1 MPLVEH
7 LRELRNRLA
16 KGLLAIAAVTVVA
29 LVYSEDLMQFLT
41 KSVPKCGP
49 GVTSDGG
56 NCAIVSFNTLMA
68 PFSTTI
74 QLSLT
79 TGLVVAS
86 PVWLYQLWAFVAPGL
101 HKHEKKYT
109 YAFVGAA
116 VPLFTAGAYLAYL
129 ILPIS
134 VKVLI
139 SLTPGGSA
147 NILSLGDVLDFT
159 LRMVL
164 VFGLA
169 FELPLVLVMLNL
181 TGVLT
186 GRRMAGWWRGVIM
199 GVFVFGALITPTTD
213 PVGMLALAG
222 PITVLYGAAVGFSL
236 LNDRRRRRKNP
247 DAELDDDEASVLDLT
262 PEAVGAIEPVS
273 AARTALPEQ
282 ATGEPDVGRQ
292 HRINGYDDIT

>member
-1 MPLVEH
+1 MPLGEH

-16 KGLLAIAAVTVVA
+16 KGLLAIVAVTIVA
-29 LVYSEDLMQFLT
+29 LVYSQDLMQFLT
-41 KSVPKCGP
+41 KSVPTCGP

-101 HKHEKKYT
+101 HRNEKKYT

-139 SLTPGGSA
+139 SLTPEGSA

-181 TGVLT
+181 TGLLT
-186 GRRMAGWWRGVIM
+186 GRRMLGWWRAVIM
-199 GVFVFGALITPTTD
+199 GVFVFGAVITPTTD
-213 PVGMLALAG
+213 PVGMIALAG
-222 PITVLYGAAVGFSL
+222 PITVLYFMAVGFSL
-236 LNDRRRRRKNP
+236 VNDMRRRRSNP
-247 DAELDDDEASVLDLT
+247 DRGLADDEASEVDLR
-262 PEAVGAIEPVS
+262 PEPVS
-273 AARTALPEQ
+273 AALALPEQ
-282 ATGEPDVGRQ
+282 SSPGRD
-292 HRINGYDDIT
+292 RVNGYDDVT

>member
-16 KGLLAIAAVTVVA
+16 KGVLAIMAVTIVA
-29 LVYSEDLMQFLT
+29 LVYSEDLMKFMT
-41 KSVPKCGP
+41 KSVPKCEP

-56 NCAIVSFNTLMA
+56 NCAIVSFNTLTA
-68 PFSTTI
+68 PFTVTI
-74 QLSLT
+74 QVSLVA
-79 TGLVVAS
+79 GLVISS

-101 HKHEKKYT
+101 HKSEKKYT

-116 VPLFTAGAYLAYL
+116 VPLFAAGAYLAYL

-134 VKVLI
+134 VKVLL
-139 SLTPGGSA
+139 SLTPDGSA

-169 FELPLVLVMLNL
+169 FELPLILVMLNL

-186 GRRMAGWWRGVIM
+186 GRRMLGWWRGVIM
-199 GVFVFGALITPTTD
+199 GVFLFGAIITPTTD

-222 PITVLYGAAVGFSL
+222 PITVLYFMAVGFSL
-236 LNDRRRRRKNP
+236 LNDKRRRRNDP
-247 DAELDDDEASVLDLT
+247 DAELDDDEASQIDLT
-262 PEAVGAIEPVS
+262 PEPVGELRAVS
-273 AARTALPEQ
+273 ASRALPGQ
-282 ATGEPDVGRQ
+282 ATGEGAGAGPKQ
-292 HRINGYDDIT
+292 LTGYDDVT